1 MVIEKKIRKRNLN
14 RLEVLINDTGNEFIQ
29 VFDVPDSLPQGR
41 SSFIINGSEYLKKD
55 TEVLVEIL
63 DSFENPIFVN
73 PVHDPDFITSEGTA
87 RSIALEIYPST
98 PPGRAVLTIVAEL
111 DEEKFIGGQP
121 LTPEAF
127 QQLQLQKD
135 PTFQN
140 DLGLLRTLTEG
151 FSIPAEFRG
160 VYNVKFQKVV
170 NINPTALNLQPI
182 KFYKSPQVTVRELIR
197 AETVASQST
206 YTTKTVV
213 TGSIKGRRIPFGETQ
228 LLDPGSILPVRATI
242 GVDNDVTGI
251 NKVRGRIYN
260 RSYPLTFTSA
270 DSFGTVIRR
279 DWDFGDSETTSS
291 VRFDGDEEETHTYT
305 RSGSYVASLIVQ
317 SPTGEYSEDTI
328 DLVIAAP
335 PAPTASFQATQTDTL
350 TAASV
355 KQTGSMEDPKSR
367 KFKFVD
373 LSTNV
378 EDIIDATVPERK
390 FSNVL
395 DTEYSWSFG
404 DGNVMTGLAS
414 QADSFNAPGS
424 VRYPEHTYEQSGS
437 YTVALT
443 VKNNYGLQSNTS
455 TQTNYILIQPS
466 KPVIGITANDT
477 SVTEGEISSGVS
489 VTFNANDIYY
499 GSSIT
504 YAWDFGDG
512 NTSTSQNP
520 SNTYQG
526 SHLAGTTFDVSLTVT
541 DEHGRTTSQTVEN
554 MISVEPSIPVPD
566 FTATPREFDLPL
578 TEAGQTVQFTDKSTT
593 DGASL
598 TYLYTFVGGTTG
610 SLLNSGAESSTFE
623 SGTFAN
629 GIFGSGALQSGAT
642 VEASSDYGWNGNFS
656 MKIEND
662 ASVTADAIPSVITK
676 GYSYDTSGE
685 SNLTNWKNQF
695 RLDDITIN
703 HSYTMEFM
711 ARTEKA
717 STRIQAGLFGVNAA
731 GNVFGSDTIDGS
743 YQIKEFT
750 AQPNWNKYSFTFK
763 FTNVSSKHL
772 SAALGAKNLNPE
784 NPVYFDD
791 VKIFRASSTQASPK
805 AVYFTQTD
813 GDRGKVDLSV
823 TTTSGTERNISRA
836 DFINSKFGTPSASF
850 TADNTTVSTSQDITF
865 NASGSKSWSG
875 YSSFANPMFFWTW
888 GDGESTQASTEIV
901 THKYTTAGSYTPTL
915 QLFSNNGSS
924 IIASGSSITV
934 NNPPAPTISL
944 VNDDALSNLTGLAPQ
959 EIVVKTETTGQ
970 VTSVSLDFGDGTVKN
985 SIRGGHVFTTP
996 GQKTVT
1002 ATATGPGGSATDTL
1016 TYTILAPP
1024 PEELD
1029 PPQDLPDSNLISE
1042 NAVQALTL
1050 EPGTADPPAAAAAD
1064 GKGTGGA
1071 GGGGDGIGCVVAGT
1085 LIRTSRGSIPVEEV
1099 TTKDL
1104 IYTYDFS
1111 NGEYGWYNIESAWN
1125 KIQHKRYFIETEHG
1139 KSLECSD
1146 SHLLYHPDYKKNEI
1160 PVNKLNVGDIV
1171 YSVDDD
1177 DNVIE
1182 DPIRNIVIYD
1192 EDVRVYNFTI
1202 PEIHSYISNGIISHN
1217 ASKADHEGGNPF
1229 SQPFLMKT
1237 DSPEQEFFE
1246 LITDDKIFT
1255 ENMIGADINISVRT
1269 GSSAVDDL
1277 NKAQGSAVSRFV
1289 LSNPLL
1295 KGKIKKIK
1303 RGNIV
1308 VPDFKGPIM
1317 QNRQFINKNFAFK
1330 EFQDL
1335 GPSPFTM
1342 SFQTPAT
1349 ASFKI
1354 TNKISYAKI
1363 NLTQLR
1369 TYSGDVARVRLLYK
1383 EAGDTGGYKVL
1394 AEQGLEAR
1402 EQLIDTSVSYG
1413 KLRLGFYSNQVH
1425 INKYW
1430 LGREGVNAG
1439 YYEGED
1445 NFEKGVTLSYT
1456 PDVLPKSMRIS
1467 GSNYEHNKVV
1477 TAFHRYPINLVAG
1490 TEYQVSFEAVGYKK
1504 PKKLNPDLAAKEGR
1518 TFKQDAKVRL
1528 YLSGSGVYNE
1538 TGWGYDLGYLE
1549 LENNAPSES
1558 FDKVEHNFIADK
1570 NGRGRLQLVAH
1581 SGEWYFRNVSI
1592 KPLRETGFSPDFS
1605 SMVVKTPQLTA
1616 RGVPINLYAEFL
1628 DSNNNRS
1635 QIFGIGKS
1643 LKPFVGS
1650 SVNIERTD
1658 NNVSGSI
1665 FLGGNTEGSGIEIHG
1680 GSSYIRNVG
1689 YAGYVSAS
1697 MPKTPDDPSRGKAGF
1712 MMFSGSVLTDR
1723 TDEYSIGDVGFEVH
1737 GGPGVNDGSAG
1748 AMRFR
1753 TSTGKLE
1760 VTGSVVATS
1769 GHFQNTFSVGTG
1781 SSQIQI
1787 SASNSIIKTKN
1798 WTDENSTTGWAIS
1811 GSGEAY
1817 FQEGY
1822 IGGWQ
1827 IKTIDKG
1834 TATER
1839 AIISGSNITLDAGG
1853 AALYMSNRG
1862 PGSDDS
1868 TEATNFPVRANEY
1881 YIDFT
1886 PTSSQAVTSMDYF
1899 VKFGPNFSVD
1909 KDGVLFA
1916 SGAVFEGKITSSAGQ
1931 IGGWAIEDD
1940 VLRAASNA
1948 MILSGSGVISSS
1960 KFFVDEQG
1968 NLTASSGHFTGTV
1981 TASRVE
1987 SDSGRVSGWV
1997 LNTGYLADSNNKIKL
2012 QPEGLYVISSSNF
2025 QVNSDGDVTGS
2036 SALFKGKINV
2046 TGTGTIAGFGLTAA
2060 AISSSND
2067 NLILKSSGQ
2076 ITGSTALFTGGKIG
2090 GFTISSTQLS
2100 GGSGGTTVALTPG
2113 TGIHMGNASF
2123 ASAPFSVTN
2132 AGVLKAESGTIGGWT
2147 LSSSTI
2153 SSNNLTISSAGLI
2166 ETNDFASGVKGFRL
2180 TAADGG
2186 SAEFEQVTI
2195 RGTLK
2200 TTVFEKESVNAVGG
2214 QLYVANST
2222 TITGSSEVGA
2232 SDTTIQVANAS
2243 GFAAGEVLSVKK
2255 VTATGFSTEYM
2266 KVHSVARE
2274 DSSSD
2279 SNFSGSL
2286 VVTRSLSSGA
2296 SGPSGSLGEA
2306 PGSGQSYG
2314 PGQVLVSTGKLG
2326 TGYIRINANPNDSA
2340 TPYIDIVERTG
2351 SGTFDVDLK
2360 ARLGDLSGL
2369 STERLQGTAPTS
2381 AGFGLYSQNVFLEG
2395 GIIANTGSI
2404 AGVKMQNKQLFIG
2417 AGTHGN
2423 SNTAFYVS
2431 GKDDATAGDFSLGDK
2446 LVWDNSTSTLTIS
2459 GQITLEAGGDTV
2471 PDTDGLIS
2479 GSAQIAGDI
2488 SGSQTATSSSLAS
2501 RQSSYETQVVLDS
2514 NGMDLRDQSSV
2525 SLANYGTSARIGR
2538 SGESRVE
2545 ISDTAISMYDG
2556 QSTPR
2561 KRVAIDN
2568 TGKAA
2573 FGGAAGADVSV
2584 SSTDDVIRIE
2594 PGSGV
2599 SIFEDSNN
2607 FAKISSVGMEV
2618 TQSGAGVAKFA
2629 AETVIGSS
2637 TDKVTISDSGITIRE
2652 NDSDLITMSGG
2663 TLTAVDAF
2671 LSGDI
2676 KGDGFCFRSI
2686 KITSSN
2692 SSTFITGNI
2701 LRAGGPDTGDSESF
2715 NFTRCEV
2722 TADIRYVDL
2731 ISAGDPGGDAL
2742 RPLQAN
2748 FLTIESTGNVRLN
2761 QGSSG
2766 TVGSDGSKKINADS
2780 DDWFFPALNV
2790 LQHSGTRVQV
2800 FRSMNDSKIQTTSS
2814 YRNYKPLFYSG
2825 LQSTNGQI
2833 LADGVDI
2840 PISFVDD
2847 PNTGIDGNGD
2857 VFWIYTN
2864 GTKRVS
2870 VDSSGNLIATGN
2882 ITAFGSVA
2890 SDKRLKTNI
2899 KTLGISENKILN
2911 LNPVEYEY
2919 KYGEKKGERRF
2930 GFIAQELEEHYP
2942 EAVTWVDDQFDDLVG
2957 APTPEKGESAYKTIE
2972 MDQLVPHLV
2981 QLAQTQ
2987 NERINKL
2994 EKELKELKNGF
3005 KK

>member
-182 KFYKSPQVTVRELIR
+182 KFYKSPQVTVRELVR

-213 TGSIKGRRIPFGETQ
+213 TGSIKGRKIPFGETQ

-242 GVDNDVTGI
+242 GVDNDITGI

-279 DWDFGDSETTSS
+279 DFDFGDSETTSS
-291 VRFDGDEEETHTYT
+291 VKFDGDEEETHTYT

-335 PAPTASFQATQTDTL
+335 PVPTASFQATQTDTL

-378 EDIIDATVPERK
+378 EDIIDASVPERK

-477 SVTEGEISSGVS
+477 SVTTGEISSGVS

-504 YAWDFGDG
+504 YSWDFGDG

-526 SHLAGTTFDVSLTVT
+526 SHAAGTTFDVSLTVT

-566 FTATPREFDLPL
+566 FTATPREFELPI

-598 TYLYTFVGGTTG
+598 TYLYTFIGGTTG

-642 VEASSDYGWNGNFS
+642 VEVSSEYGWNGNFS

-791 VKIFRASSTQASPK
+791 VKIFRASSTLANPK

-813 GDRGKVDLSV
+813 GDKGKVDLSV
-823 TTTSGTERNISRA
+823 TTGGGTERNITRP
-836 DFINSKFGTPSASF
+836 DFVNSKFGTPSASF
-850 TADNTTVSTSQDITF
+850 TADLTTVSTSQDITF

-875 YSSFANPMFFWTW
+875 FSSFANPMFFWTW
-888 GDGESTQASTEIV
+888 GDGSSTQASTEIV

-924 IIASGSSITV
+924 IIASGSSVTV

-970 VTSVSLDFGDGTVKN
+970 ITSVSLDFGDGTVKN

-1085 LIRTSRGSIPVEEV
+1085 LIRTSRGNVPVEQV
-1099 TTKDL
+1099 TTRDL
-1104 IYTYDFS
+1104 IYTYDFEK
-1111 NGEYGWYNIESAWN
+1111 GEYGWYNVESAWN

-1308 VPDFKGPIM
+1308 IPDFKGPIM

-1342 SFQTPAT
+1342 SFQTPVT

-1354 TNKISYAKI
+1354 TNKISYAKV

-1383 EAGDTGGYKVL
+1383 EVGDTGGYKVL

-1538 TGWGYDLGYLE
+1538 TGWGYDLGFLQ

-1581 SGEWYFRNVSI
+1581 SGEWYFRNISI

-1616 RGVPINLYAEFL
+1616 RGVPINIYAEFL

-1635 QIFGIGKS
+1635 QIFGLGKS
-1643 LKPFVGS
+1643 LKGFDGS

-1665 FLGGNTEGSGIEIHG
+1665 FLGGDTEGSGIEIHG

-1798 WTDENSTTGWAIS
+1798 WTDEHSTTGWAIS

-1868 TEATNFPVRANEY
+1868 SEATSFPVRANEY

-1987 SDSGRVSGWV
+1987 SDEGRVSGWV
-1997 LNTGYLADSNNKIKL
+1997 LNPGFLADSNNKIKL
-2012 QPEGLYVISSSNF
+2012 HPEGLYVISSSNF
-2025 QVNSDGDVTGS
+2025 QVNSDGD
-2036 SALFKGKINV
+2036 
-2046 TGTGTIAGFGLTAA
+2046 
-2060 AISSSND
+2060 
-2067 NLILKSSGQ
+2067 
-2076 ITGSTALFTGGKIG
+2076 ITGSNVLFTGGKIARWD
-2090 GFTISSTQLS
+2090 I
-2100 GGSGGTTVALTPG
+2100 
-2113 TGIHMGNASF
+2113 
-2123 ASAPFSVTN
+2123 
-2132 AGVLKAESGTIGGWT
+2132 IGDT
-2147 LSSSTI
+2147 LSSVNPSGKGIILDADVSTPIITIKEDSNNKIELFHTTADNFGVKGTVSGNTIFQLGSTNQIAGWSFSNNFI
-2153 SSNNLTISSAGLI
+2153 SSSNLIINSAGVI
-2166 ETNDFASGVKGFRL
+2166 ETSDFASGEKGFRI

-2222 TITGSSEVGA
+2222 TITGSNVVA
-2232 SDTTIQVANAS
+2232 ADADTIQVANAS
-2243 GFAAGEVLSVKK
+2243 GFAVGEVLSAKK
-2255 VTATGFSTEYM
+2255 VSATGFSTEYM

-2306 PGSGQSYG
+2306 PGSGQTYG

-2326 TGYIRINANPNDSA
+2326 TGYIRMNANPNDQA

-2351 SGTFDVDLK
+2351 SGVFDVDLK

-2369 STERLQGTAPTS
+2369 SQARLQGTAPTS

-2404 AGVKMQNKQLFIG
+2404 AGIKMQNRQLFSG
-2417 AGTHGN
+2417 AGSYYN
-2423 SNTAFYVS
+2423 SNTPFYLS
-2431 GKDDATAGDFSLGDK
+2431 GKDDATAGDFSLGNK
-2446 LVWDNSTSTLTIS
+2446 LKWDASTSTLTIS
-2459 GQITLEAGGDTV
+2459 GQITLEAGGDIAPDADAISGSFGAASSSFATRQDAYETQFILDSSGATLFDTSGPNVVSKFGSSIHLNKGDIFVGVTGSEHVKVSSTGVELKDSSTV
-2471 PDTDGLIS
+2471 YGKFAATSTFGQTGTSSPFVEIASGVIKIKNSSHTFVSASSAGLFTSGSINADKGVIGGFKIGQETLTGQSGSLDTIRLNTNHPKAGSAFEAGGDLSSNVDLTIGFGSSEIGAGTKANKTHISASNADIVFNTKYGKDFYFTPGRVRQWHITPAGGHDSDPSDNKINSFSFSGIQGAVNYDAGIVGISSNLGGNMNANEVNAAILGWNSRGATGAPCVGVHGLVNRGNVAGVLGEVYGYSSDDADPAENLIS
-2479 GSAQIAGDI
+2479 GMFRGGPMIVGNAFTASLSDVSNDSVDYTLIAYPRTKYGMSYENRVGINQREPSHALHVVGDIFATGNVTAFSDRRSKKNIEFI
-2488 SGSQTATSSSLAS
+2488 SGSLNLVNQMRGVYFDWKTPEEVAPD
-2501 RQSSYETQVVLDS
+2501 R
-2514 NGMDLRDQSSV
+2514 
-2525 SLANYGTSARIGR
+2525 YGKFAPKPIGK
-2538 SGESRVE
+2538 
-2545 ISDTAISMYDG
+2545 
-2556 QSTPR
+2556 Q
-2561 KRVAIDN
+2561 
-2568 TGKAA
+2568 
-2573 FGGAAGADVSV
+2573 
-2584 SSTDDVIRIE
+2584 
-2594 PGSGV
+2594 
-2599 SIFEDSNN
+2599 
-2607 FAKISSVGMEV
+2607 VGM
-2618 TQSGAGVAKFA
+2618 
-2629 AETVIGSS
+2629 
-2637 TDKVTISDSGITIRE
+2637 
-2652 NDSDLITMSGG
+2652 
-2663 TLTAVDAF
+2663 
-2671 LSGDI
+2671 
-2676 KGDGFCFRSI
+2676 
-2686 KITSSN
+2686 
-2692 SSTFITGNI
+2692 
-2701 LRAGGPDTGDSESF
+2701 
-2715 NFTRCEV
+2715 
-2722 TADIRYVDL
+2722 
-2731 ISAGDPGGDAL
+2731 
-2742 RPLQAN
+2742 
-2748 FLTIESTGNVRLN
+2748 
-2761 QGSSG
+2761 
-2766 TVGSDGSKKINADS
+2766 
-2780 DDWFFPALNV
+2780 
-2790 LQHSGTRVQV
+2790 
-2800 FRSMNDSKIQTTSS
+2800 
-2814 YRNYKPLFYSG
+2814 
-2825 LQSTNGQI
+2825 
-2833 LADGVDI
+2833 
-2840 PISFVDD
+2840 
-2847 PNTGIDGNGD
+2847 
-2857 VFWIYTN
+2857 
-2864 GTKRVS
+2864 
-2870 VDSSGNLIATGN
+2870 
-2882 ITAFGSVA
+2882 
-2890 SDKRLKTNI
+2890 
-2899 KTLGISENKILN
+2899 
-2911 LNPVEYEY
+2911 
-2919 KYGEKKGERRF
+2919 
-2930 GFIAQELEEHYP
+2930 IAQEVQKVIPELVEESKDSTLSLKYSN
-2942 EAVTWVDDQFDDLVG
+2942 LVG
-2957 APTPEKGESAYKTIE
+2957 VLVNAVNELSEKVDKQEKQI
-2972 MDQLVPHLV
+2972 
-2981 QLAQTQ
+2981 
-2987 NERINKL
+2987 
-2994 EKELKELKNGF
+2994 KELQSGKN
-3005 KK
+3005 

>member
-29 VFDVPDSLPQGR
+29 VFDVPDTLPQGR

-55 TEVLVEIL
+55 TEVLVEVL

-98 PPGRAVLTIVAEL
+98 PPGRAVITIVAEL

-182 KFYKSPQVTVRELIR
+182 KFYKSPQVTVRELVR

-291 VRFDGDEEETHTYT
+291 VKFDGDEEETHTYT

-335 PAPTASFQATQTDTL
+335 PVPTASFQATQTDTL
-350 TAASV
+350 TGASV
-355 KQTGSMEDPKSR
+355 KQTGSMEDPQSR

-378 EDIIDATVPERK
+378 EDIIDASVPERK

-477 SVTEGEISSGVS
+477 SVTTGEISSGVS

-504 YAWDFGDG
+504 YSWDFGDG

-526 SHLAGTTFDVSLTVT
+526 SHAAGTTFDVSLTVT

-566 FTATPREFDLPL
+566 FTATPREFDIPL

-598 TYLYTFVGGTTG
+598 SYIYTFIGGTTG

-629 GIFGSGALQSGAT
+629 GIFGSNAIQSGVVVA
-642 VEASSDYGWNGNFS
+642 ASSDYAWNGNKS

-662 ASVTADAIPSVITK
+662 SGVTADAIPSVITK
-676 GYSYDTSGE
+676 GFSFNTSGE

-711 ARTEKA
+711 ARTDKA
-717 STRIQAGLFGVNAA
+717 SSKIQAGLFGVNSA
-731 GNVFGSDTIDGS
+731 GNVFGAPGIDGS
-743 YQIKEFT
+743 HQIKEFIADT
-750 AQPNWNKYSFTFK
+750 NWKKYSFTFK
-763 FTNVSSKHL
+763 FTNEL
-772 SAALGAKNLNPE
+772 SVFLTTALGVKNLHPT

-791 VKIFRASSTQASPK
+791 VKIFRASSTLANPK

-813 GDRGKVDLSV
+813 SVRGTVDLT
-823 TTTSGTERNISRA
+823 TTTSTNTSRTITRPG
-836 DFINSKFGTPSASF
+836 FINSRFGQPSASF

-875 YSSFANPMFFWTW
+875 FSSFANPMFFWTW

-901 THKYTTAGSYTPTL
+901 THKYATAGSYTPTL
-915 QLFSNNGSS
+915 QIFSNNGSS
-924 IIASGSSITV
+924 IVASGSSITV

-970 VTSVSLDFGDGTVKN
+970 ITSVSLDFGDGTVKN

-1024 PEELD
+1024 AEELN

-1042 NAVQALTL
+1042 NLIQALTL

-1085 LIRTSRGSIPVEEV
+1085 LIRTSRGNVPVEQV
-1099 TTKDL
+1099 TTRDL
-1104 IYTYDFS
+1104 IYTYDFEK
-1111 NGEYGWYNIESAWN
+1111 GEYGWYNVESAWN

-1229 SQPFLMKT
+1229 SQPYLMKT

-1308 VPDFKGPIM
+1308 IPDFKGPIM

-1445 NFEKGVTLSYT
+1445 NFEKGITLSYT

-1592 KPLRETGFSPDFS
+1592 KPLRETGFSPDFT

-1616 RGVPINLYAEFL
+1616 RGVPLNLYAEFL

-1650 SVNIERTD
+1650 SVNIERED
-1658 NNVSGSI
+1658 NNISGSI

-1680 GSSYIRNVG
+1680 GSSFIRNVG
-1689 YAGYVSAS
+1689 YVGYVSAS
-1697 MPKTPDDPSRGKAGF
+1697 MPKTPDDPNRGKAGF
-1712 MMFSGSVLTDR
+1712 MMYSGSILSDI
-1723 TDEYSIGDVGFEVH
+1723 TDEYSIGDVGLEVH

-1760 VTGSVVATS
+1760 VTGSIVATS

-1781 SSQIQI
+1781 SSQ
-1787 SASNSIIKTKN
+1787 N
-1798 WTDENSTTGWAIS
+1798 
-1811 GSGEAY
+1811 
-1817 FQEGY
+1817 
-1822 IGGWQ
+1822 
-1827 IKTIDKG
+1827 
-1834 TATER
+1834 
-1839 AIISGSNITLDAGG
+1839 SNI
-1853 AALYMSNRG
+1853 
-1862 PGSDDS
+1862 
-1868 TEATNFPVRANEY
+1868 
-1881 YIDFT
+1881 
-1886 PTSSQAVTSMDYF
+1886 
-1899 VKFGPNFSVD
+1899 
-1909 KDGVLFA
+1909 
-1916 SGAVFEGKITSSAGQ
+1916 
-1931 IGGWAIEDD
+1931 
-1940 VLRAASNA
+1940 
-1948 MILSGSGVISSS
+1948 
-1960 KFFVDEQG
+1960 
-1968 NLTASSGHFTGTV
+1968 
-1981 TASRVE
+1981 
-1987 SDSGRVSGWV
+1987 
-1997 LNTGYLADSNNKIKL
+1997 
-2012 QPEGLYVISSSNF
+2012 
-2025 QVNSDGDVTGS
+2025 
-2036 SALFKGKINV
+2036 
-2046 TGTGTIAGFGLTAA
+2046 
-2060 AISSSND
+2060 
-2067 NLILKSSGQ
+2067 
-2076 ITGSTALFTGGKIG
+2076 
-2090 GFTISSTQLS
+2090 
-2100 GGSGGTTVALTPG
+2100 
-2113 TGIHMGNASF
+2113 
-2123 ASAPFSVTN
+2123 
-2132 AGVLKAESGTIGGWT
+2132 
-2147 LSSSTI
+2147 
-2153 SSNNLTISSAGLI
+2153 
-2166 ETNDFASGVKGFRL
+2166 
-2180 TAADGG
+2180 
-2186 SAEFEQVTI
+2186 
-2195 RGTLK
+2195 
-2200 TTVFEKESVNAVGG
+2200 
-2214 QLYVANST
+2214 
-2222 TITGSSEVGA
+2222 
-2232 SDTTIQVANAS
+2232 
-2243 GFAAGEVLSVKK
+2243 
-2255 VTATGFSTEYM
+2255 
-2266 KVHSVARE
+2266 
-2274 DSSSD
+2274 
-2279 SNFSGSL
+2279 
-2286 VVTRSLSSGA
+2286 
-2296 SGPSGSLGEA
+2296 
-2306 PGSGQSYG
+2306 
-2314 PGQVLVSTGKLG
+2314 
-2326 TGYIRINANPNDSA
+2326 
-2340 TPYIDIVERTG
+2340 
-2351 SGTFDVDLK
+2351 
-2360 ARLGDLSGL
+2360 
-2369 STERLQGTAPTS
+2369 
-2381 AGFGLYSQNVFLEG
+2381 
-2395 GIIANTGSI
+2395 
-2404 AGVKMQNKQLFIG
+2404 
-2417 AGTHGN
+2417 
-2423 SNTAFYVS
+2423 
-2431 GKDDATAGDFSLGDK
+2431 
-2446 LVWDNSTSTLTIS
+2446 
-2459 GQITLEAGGDTV
+2459 
-2471 PDTDGLIS
+2471 
-2479 GSAQIAGDI
+2479 
-2488 SGSQTATSSSLAS
+2488 
-2501 RQSSYETQVVLDS
+2501 
-2514 NGMDLRDQSSV
+2514 
-2525 SLANYGTSARIGR
+2525 
-2538 SGESRVE
+2538 
-2545 ISDTAISMYDG
+2545 
-2556 QSTPR
+2556 
-2561 KRVAIDN
+2561 
-2568 TGKAA
+2568 
-2573 FGGAAGADVSV
+2573 
-2584 SSTDDVIRIE
+2584 
-2594 PGSGV
+2594 
-2599 SIFEDSNN
+2599 
-2607 FAKISSVGMEV
+2607 
-2618 TQSGAGVAKFA
+2618 
-2629 AETVIGSS
+2629 
-2637 TDKVTISDSGITIRE
+2637 
-2652 NDSDLITMSGG
+2652 
-2663 TLTAVDAF
+2663 
-2671 LSGDI
+2671 
-2676 KGDGFCFRSI
+2676 CF
-2686 KITSSN
+2686 
-2692 SSTFITGNI
+2692 
-2701 LRAGGPDTGDSESF
+2701 
-2715 NFTRCEV
+2715 
-2722 TADIRYVDL
+2722 
-2731 ISAGDPGGDAL
+2731 
-2742 RPLQAN
+2742 
-2748 FLTIESTGNVRLN
+2748 
-2761 QGSSG
+2761 
-2766 TVGSDGSKKINADS
+2766 
-2780 DDWFFPALNV
+2780 
-2790 LQHSGTRVQV
+2790 
-2800 FRSMNDSKIQTTSS
+2800 
-2814 YRNYKPLFYSG
+2814 
-2825 LQSTNGQI
+2825 
-2833 LADGVDI
+2833 
-2840 PISFVDD
+2840 
-2847 PNTGIDGNGD
+2847 
-2857 VFWIYTN
+2857 
-2864 GTKRVS
+2864 
-2870 VDSSGNLIATGN
+2870 
-2882 ITAFGSVA
+2882 
-2890 SDKRLKTNI
+2890 
-2899 KTLGISENKILN
+2899 
-2911 LNPVEYEY
+2911 
-2919 KYGEKKGERRF
+2919 
-2930 GFIAQELEEHYP
+2930 
-2942 EAVTWVDDQFDDLVG
+2942 
-2957 APTPEKGESAYKTIE
+2957 
-2972 MDQLVPHLV
+2972 
-2981 QLAQTQ
+2981 
-2987 NERINKL
+2987 
-2994 EKELKELKNGF
+2994 
-3005 KK
+3005 